1 MSLPRPASIFDA
13 PPQKVARFHAPLS
26 DAPLD
31 VTECSDAAFDAWLG
45 DQFPSLDAPH
55 PAFEHKRFNDDMLHT
70 WMKLTTA
77 ATKAQVK
84 YTQDLW
90 DKNKTRRPIYEDF
103 MPKFSSGMDES
114 DPYMYGHGG
123 ITDEGLNQLQ
133 DAWLAEQN
141 RIEAMRQ
148 KPLTLVARAEM
159 VQTKISLVV

>member
-1 MSLPRPASIFDA
+1 MYLPRPASIFDA
-13 PPQKVARFHAPLS
+13 PPKKVARFHAPLS

-90 DKNKTRRPIYEDF
+90 EKNKTRRPEEWDF
-103 MPKFSSGMDES
+103 GPQYSSGMDES
-114 DPYMYGHGG
+114 GGMFGG

-133 DAWLAEQN
+133 DEWLAEQN